1 MYMTKAEFIKAA
13 SSFPLTAIPKDGTFI
28 NAAIF
33 LQRVAAELMSQNNP
47 DLPAWLI
54 KDCISDIYARPN
66 SAILRAIVK
75 NNKTGKCA
83 DAVELLKASILDV
96 KSEYVAER
104 EKAKVRVK
112 AQHITSGR
120 LDGDADVELVVYD
133 VPGNMSF
140 NSLGNLPKLKRVI
153 ITSVVTDIEAGAFY
167 NCPELACV
175 DLMSAYTNVRDPNVR
190 PIVKTVNSTAP
201 VDSGRVK
208 ELEAEIAKLK
218 ESQVPDQTE
227 ELASLRAQLDTAQ
240 KIAASMESKF
250 QECEASAARAQ
261 EEAEHY
267 KTDLEVAKHSS
278 DDLSTRLSEKSA
290 ELEVLKSRLKQTE
303 EKLTEALMN
312 SQPIT
317 ANEVEKAVETVKD
330 AATKGA
336 VPTSKLAEIDT
347 AITAGKK
354 KRKPIDQIREILA
367 KHGIDV
373 SKEATIIDNC
383 WNSLP
388 ELVRKYSKNQTKT
401 VAESLEH
408 YLTTHEEPKVDL
420 RSAIKEKYSCDD
432 VAVDGYIG
440 ELRVKLAFLD
450 VPGETEEERMLFL
463 LKNT

>member
-66 SAILRAIVK
+66 SAILRSIVK

-112 AQHITSGR
+112 AQHLTSGR

-133 VPGNMSF
+133 VPGSMSF

-167 NCPELACV
+167 NCPELSCV
-175 DLMSAYTNVRDPNVR
+175 DLMSASTNVRDPNVR
-190 PIVKTVNSTAP
+190 PLVKAASAAP
-201 VDSGRVK
+201 DDSGRVK
-208 ELEAEIAKLK
+208 ELE
-218 ESQVPDQTE
+218 ESQLPDNTE
-227 ELASLRAQLDTAQ
+227 ELASLRAQLDAAQ
-240 KIAASMESKF
+240 KSAASMESKL
-250 QECEASAARAQ
+250 QEYEASAA
-261 EEAEHY
+261 HY
-267 KTDLEVAKHSS
+267 KIDLEVAKRSS
-278 DDLSTRLSEKSA
+278 DDLSTRLAEKSA
-290 ELEVLKSRLKQTE
+290 ELAALKSRLKQTE

-336 VPTSKLAEIDT
+336 VPTSKLVEIDN
-347 AITAGKK
+347 AIAVGKK

-388 ELVRKYSKNQTKT
+388 ELVRKYSKNQAKT
-401 VAESLEH
+401 VAESLDH

-432 VAVDGYIG
+432 TAVDGYIG